1 MEMKTSI
8 FSLSPIVPWSWLLLI
23 CSDQTWQRWRWH
35 LAAPALRPS
44 IELVISSK
52 QQRVDLAPTQAS
64 SRGRYMATSGK
75 QSGRTQGSLSPHQG
89 LRRVRMARIGYIN
102 LTGSYNL
109 WAEGSNLLSTVMPE
123 STTCRQV
130 PGSNARG
137 RDSLTCMTSRFQH
150 RAANMMHDRSVD
162 MANRWRHSWA
172 VMHQSFGRLQQRR

>member
-1 MEMKTSI
+1 MVVIVADLLRSNMAAMEMTPC
-8 FSLSPIVPWSWLLLI
+8 SPSPSAQHRACDQLEATTRRS
-23 CSDQTWQRWRWH
+23 CSD
-35 LAAPALRPS
+35 
-44 IELVISSK
+44 E
-52 QQRVDLAPTQAS
+52 AS
-64 SRGRYMATSGK
+64 SRGRYMATSRK
-75 QSGRTQGSLSPHQG
+75 QSGRIQGSLCLHQG

-150 RAANMMHDRSVD
+150 RAANVMHDRSVD